1 MVKGLKP
8 IVRRRNG
15 HSGVQSTQVTIGNL
29 CYGPRMA
36 DDKTRYIVKKYRNVR
51 DDEETANQGIRA
63 KKILKNDYSLNAYLV
78 YKWRMKNQNF

>member
-63 KKILKNDYSLNAYLV
+63 KKKRRKNLLLS
-78 YKWRMKNQNF
+78 

>member
-63 KKILKNDYSLNAYLV
+63 KKI
-78 YKWRMKNQNF
+78 